1 LFRSAAA
8 RKRRGVPGL
17 ELGEAVQETPKRR
30 TDPAG
35 LVIAG
40 LLAAL
45 AILIAWD
52 TSNLTLTSVYGVGPK
67 AMPIVV
73 AVGLAILAAGNFI
86 NGMKGDFPA
95 REEIN
100 NTAIVRIL
108 GGLAALI
115 AVIGFG
121 GGFIIATTLLFA
133 MTAAAFGRK
142 ALHIDLAIGFV
153 LATVVYLVFSKVLSL
168 ALPAGPLEHL
178 F

>member
-1 LFRSAAA
+1 MALQQASG
-8 RKRRGVPGL
+8 RK
-17 ELGEAVQETPKRR
+17 

-52 TSNLTLTSVYGVGPK
+52 TSKLTLGSVYGMGPK
-67 AMPIVV
+67 VMPFVV
-73 AVGLAILAAGNFI
+73 AIFLAVLAAGNFV
-86 NGMKGDFPA
+86 NGMKGDMPA

-100 NTAIVRIL
+100 LTAIFRIL
-108 GGLAALI
+108 GGFAALI

-121 GGFIIATTLLFA
+121 YGFIIATTLLFA
-133 MTAAAFGRK
+133 MTSAAFGRK
-142 ALHIDLAIGFV
+142 AIHIDLVIGFV
-153 LATVVYLVFSKVLSL
+153 LATVIYLVFSKLLSL
-168 ALPAGPLEHL
+168 ALPAGPLENL

>member
-1 LFRSAAA
+1 VGDGLLQQM
-8 RKRRGVPGL
+8 RKR
-17 ELGEAVQETPKRR
+17 KM
-30 TDPAG
+30 DPAG

-45 AILIAWD
+45 AIVIAWD
-52 TSNLTLTSVYGVGPK
+52 TSNLTLTSTYGVGPK

-73 AVGLAILAAGNFI
+73 VVGLAILSAGNFI
-86 NGMKGDFPA
+86 DGMKGDLPQ
-95 REEIN
+95 REELN
-100 NTAIVRIL
+100 RTAIVRIL

-121 GGFIIATTLLFA
+121 YGFIIGTTLLFA

-142 ALHIDLAIGFV
+142 AFHIDLLIGFV
-153 LATVVYLVFSKVLSL
+153 LATAVYLLFSKALAL

>member
-1 LFRSAAA
+1 M
-8 RKRRGVPGL
+8 
-17 ELGEAVQETPKRR
+17 ELGVALQEPRERR
-30 TDPAG
+30 IDPAG

-40 LLAAL
+40 MLAAL
-45 AILIAWD
+45 AIIIAWD

-67 AMPIVV
+67 AMPIVI

-86 NGMKGDFPA
+86 NGMKGDLPA
-95 REEIN
+95 REKIN
-100 NTAIVRIL
+100 NTAILRIL
-108 GGLAALI
+108 GGLAALM

-133 MTAAAFGRK
+133 MTSAAFGRK
-142 ALHIDLAIGFV
+142 AFHIDLAIGFV
-153 LATVVYLVFSKVLSL
+153 LATAVYLVFSKILSL

>member
-1 LFRSAAA
+1 L
-8 RKRRGVPGL
+8 GT
-17 ELGEAVQETPKRR
+17 ELGAALQEPRERR
-30 TDPAG
+30 IDPAG

-45 AILIAWD
+45 AIVIAWD

-67 AMPIVV
+67 AMPIIVSI
-73 AVGLAILAAGNFI
+73 GLAVLAAGNFI
-86 NGMKGDFPA
+86 NGMKGDLPV
-95 REEIN
+95 REQID
-100 NTAIVRIL
+100 IQPILRVL

-142 ALHIDLAIGFV
+142 AFHIDLIIGLV
-153 LATVVYLVFSKVLSL
+153 LATIVYLVFSKILALS
-168 ALPAGPLEHL
+168 LPAGPLERL

>member
-1 LFRSAAA
+1 M
-8 RKRRGVPGL
+8 
-17 ELGEAVQETPKRR
+17 ELGEALQEPRERR
-30 TDPAG
+30 IDPAG

-67 AMPIVV
+67 AMPIVI

-86 NGMKGDFPA
+86 NGMKGDLPA

-100 NTAIVRIL
+100 ITAILRIL
-108 GGLAALI
+108 GGLAALM

-142 ALHIDLAIGFV
+142 AFHIDLAIGFV
-153 LATVVYLVFSKVLSL
+153 LATVVYLVFSKILSL

>member
-1 LFRSAAA
+1 VGAA
-8 RKRRGVPGL
+8 L
-17 ELGEAVQETPKRR
+17 QETRERR
-30 TDPAG
+30 IDPAG

-40 LLAAL
+40 VLAAL
-45 AILIAWD
+45 ALVIAWD

-73 AVGLAILAAGNFI
+73 AIGLAVLSVGNFI
-86 NGMKGDFPA
+86 NGMRGNFPP

-100 NTAIVRIL
+100 PQAILRIL

-115 AVIGFG
+115 AVIGYG

-133 MTAAAFGRK
+133 MTASAFGRK

-153 LATVVYLVFSKVLSL
+153 LGTVVYLLFSKVLALS
-168 ALPAGPLEHL
+168 LPAGPLERL
-178 F
+178 L

>member
-1 LFRSAAA
+1 MALQEAHG
-8 RKRRGVPGL
+8 RK
-17 ELGEAVQETPKRR
+17 

-45 AILIAWD
+45 AIIIAWD
-52 TSNLTLTSVYGVGPK
+52 TSKLTLGSVYGVGPK
-67 AMPIVV
+67 AMPIVI
-73 AVGLAILAAGNFI
+73 AVGLAVLAAGNFI
-86 NGMKGDFPA
+86 NGMKGDMPA

-100 NTAIVRIL
+100 LTAIFRIL
-108 GGLAALI
+108 GGFAALI

-142 ALHIDLAIGFV
+142 AIHIDLAIGFV
-153 LATVVYLVFSKVLSL
+153 LAAVVYLVFSKVLAL

>member
-1 LFRSAAA
+1 M
-8 RKRRGVPGL
+8 
-17 ELGEAVQETPKRR
+17 ELGEAVQEPRERR
-30 TDPAG
+30 IEPAG

-73 AVGLAILAAGNFI
+73 AVGLAILAVGNFI
-86 NGMKGDFPA
+86 NGMKGDLPA
-95 REEIN
+95 REKIN
-100 NTAIVRIL
+100 NKAIIRIL
-108 GGLAALI
+108 GGLAALM
-115 AVIGFG
+115 AVIGLG
-121 GGFIIATTLLFA
+121 GGFIIATALLFA

-153 LATVVYLVFSKVLSL
+153 LATVVYLVFSKLLSL

>member
-1 LFRSAAA
+1 LGAA
-8 RKRRGVPGL
+8 L
-17 ELGEAVQETPKRR
+17 QETRERR
-30 TDPAG
+30 IDPAG

-45 AILIAWD
+45 AIVIAWD

-67 AMPIVV
+67 AMPIIVSI
-73 AVGLAILAAGNFI
+73 GLAVLAAGNFI
-86 NGMKGDFPA
+86 NGMKGDLPV
-95 REEIN
+95 REQID
-100 NTAIVRIL
+100 IQPILRVL

-142 ALHIDLAIGFV
+142 AFHIDLIIGLV
-153 LATVVYLVFSKVLSL
+153 LATIVYLVFSKILALS
-168 ALPAGPLEHL
+168 LPAGPLERL

>member
-1 LFRSAAA
+1 M
-8 RKRRGVPGL
+8 
-17 ELGEAVQETPKRR
+17 QETPKRR
-30 TDPAG
+30 TDPTG
-35 LVIAG
+35 LAIGG
-40 LLAAL
+40 LLAVL
-45 AILIAWD
+45 AIVIVWD

-67 AMPIVV
+67 AMPIVI

-86 NGMKGDFPA
+86 NGMKGDLPA

-100 NTAIVRIL
+100 GQAILRIL

-153 LATVVYLVFSKVLSL
+153 LATVVFLLFSKLLSL
-168 ALPAGPLEHL
+168 TLPSGPLEHL